1 MRCCNQQLQQH
12 SPIGR
17 NSTEGKA
24 DSASPGPLRQSC
36 IGISVSDRLCL
47 MLSRSFQKGT
57 ATACAVTTRQDDVR
71 CTCSTSHA
79 CSVVLILNMQP
90 SWYTSIFCSH
100 ACTVVLILSMHCC
113 PCPQH
118 AARMEHQQILQ
129 DLTAHAAAC
138 PHGSGKACTAQHTMC
153 VDDQAS

>member
-1 MRCCNQQLQQH
+1 
-12 SPIGR
+12 
-17 NSTEGKA
+17 
-24 DSASPGPLRQSC
+24 
-36 IGISVSDRLCL
+36 
-47 MLSRSFQKGT
+47 
-57 ATACAVTTRQDDVR
+57 
-71 CTCSTSHA
+71 
-79 CSVVLILNMQP
+79 MQP

-153 VDDQAS
+153 VDDQASLGSGKPGHSRHTPVLHTPPNKNMCRARPITTL